1 VQVVGTRFEVT
12 WDPVKEQ
19 FTLELFE
26 GSVHVTGPKLS
37 SNCRL
42 GAGAK
47 LSVRPGQGQA
57 HGACVE
63 PKLNPQPEPT
73 RQVPAAEL
81 ALESDSLPQPKAANK
96 PPPPSWR
103 KLAHTGDHQAA
114 WSRVEALGLAAVTAE
129 AGAQDLRLLADVA
142 RFARQPAAAQ
152 SLLLDLRRRFPD
164 TAQAAD
170 AAFLLGRVAAD
181 QQGAPLRGAHWFES
195 YLRERP
201 RGAYASEA
209 LGRLLD
215 CQKRAGQ
222 RVPARATAQRY
233 LERYPDGPYRALAE
247 HLAAPSAD
255 KRLDAARPPE
265 GRGSDR

>member
-1 VQVVGTRFEVT
+1 VATCDERAWLIFS
-12 WDPVKEQ
+12 PR
-19 FTLELFE
+19 
-26 GSVHVTGPKLS
+26 SS

-42 GAGAK
+42 RAGAR

-63 PKLNPQPEPT
+63 QKLNPQPEPT
-73 RQVPAAEL
+73 PRAPAPDP
-81 ALESDSLPQPKAANK
+81 ALESDSLPSPVATHK

-103 KLAHTGDHQAA
+103 TLAHSGDHLAA
-114 WSRVEALGLAAVTAE
+114 WSRVEAVGLGAVKAE
-129 AGAQDLRLLADVA
+129 ADAQDLMLLADVA

-152 SLLLDLRRRFPD
+152 GALLDLRRRFRD

-181 QQGAPLRGAHWFES
+181 QRGAPLRGAHWFET

-247 HLAAPSAD
+247 HLATPSAD
-255 KRLDAARPPE
+255 KRLDASRPPE
-265 GRGSDR
+265 CRGSDR